1 MAWLYR
7 DKAPLQKGVRVDTPD
22 GIWEKCK
29 SCNEVVLRRSF
40 EANLH
45 VCPKC
50 DHHFPIPPHERLG
63 RFLDPNTF
71 IEHDASLKSSDPLQF
86 SDSKSYAQRLADTQ
100 RKLGKMDAFVAGE
113 GTLRGRPIQ
122 IGSFDF
128 AFMGG
133 SMGCVVGEK
142 ILRLFKRCLQYEQPG
157 VIFSTSG
164 GARMQEGILSLMQMA
179 KTCSV
184 LSELREA
191 GLPFISVLCH
201 PTTGGVAASFAMLGD
216 INIGEPNALIGFA
229 GPRVI
234 QQTIRQELPP
244 GFQRS
249 EYLLEHGMLDRIV
262 HRRELRNTIAELLDI
277 IRPC

>member
-7 DKAPLQKGVRVDTPD
+7 DKAPLQKGIRVDTPD

-29 SCNEVVLRRSF
+29 SCHEVVLRRSF

-50 DHHFPIPPHERLG
+50 DHHFPIPPHERLT

-71 IEHDASLKSSDPLQF
+71 VEHDISLKSSDPLQF
-86 SDSKSYAQRLADTQ
+86 ADSKPYAQRLHDTQ

-113 GTLRGRPIQ
+113 GLLRGRPIQ

-142 ILRLFKRCLQYEQPG
+142 ILRLFKRCLQFEQPG

-191 GLPFISVLCH
+191 GLPFISILCH

-262 HRRELRNTIAELLDI
+262 HRRELRNTVDELLDI
-277 IRPC
+277 IRS